1 MTTDLQ
7 LRIGACKSLARDI
20 QARAAAINDN
30 DVFQLAYLLSAHLTK
45 MADTAV
51 DRQATT
57 RTPDFL
63 GAEKKGATSNVIPLP
78 TRQPQPPLIVA

>member
-7 LRIGACKSLARDI
+7 LRIGACAALARDI

-30 DVFQLAYLLSAHLTK
+30 DIFQLAYLLSAHLTK

-51 DRQATT
+51 DRQAAP

-63 GAEKKGATSNVIPLP
+63 GAENKGTTSNVIPVR
-78 TRQPQPPLIVA
+78 TRRPQPPLIVA